1 MMVSND
7 FLCRLVDRYS
17 MYLFGGTCIV
27 VVMNHFSKIVISCK
41 QSDGSIEYTADYVF
55 DYDGIETADLVGIDV
70 TITDTVNDIDLCNIL
85 STGDDYCSNSI
96 LQFVVQMIIDKDL
109 DPVHSSSLIVKDE
122 LTYGCER

>member
-1 MMVSND
+1 MMVNND
-7 FLCRLVDRYS
+7 FLCRLINRYS
-17 MYLFGGTCIV
+17 MYLFGGTCTV

-55 DYDGIETADLVGIDV
+55 DYDGIEAADLVGIV
-70 TITDTVNDIDLCNIL
+70 VKITDTVGDVELCNIC

-122 LTYGCER
+122 

>member
-17 MYLFGGTCIV
+17 MYLFGGTCTV

-55 DYDGIETADLVGIDV
+55 DYDGIEAADLVGIDV
-70 TITDTVNDIDLCNIL
+70 KITDTVGDVELCNIC

>member
-1 MMVSND
+1 MMVNND
-7 FLCRLVDRYS
+7 FLCRLINRYS
-17 MYLFGGTCIV
+17 MYLFGGTCTV
-27 VVMNHFSKIVISCK
+27 VVMNHSSDIVISCK
-41 QSDGSIEYTADYVF
+41 QSDGSIEY
-55 DYDGIETADLVGIDV
+55 TADLVGIDV
-70 TITDTVNDIDLCNIL
+70 TITDTVNDIELCNIC

>member
-1 MMVSND
+1 MVSND

-17 MYLFGGTCIV
+17 MYLFGGTCTV

-55 DYDGIETADLVGIDV
+55 DYDGIDTADLVGIDV
-70 TITDTVNDIDLCNIL
+70 TITDTVSDVELCNIC

-96 LQFVVQMIIDKDL
+96 LQFVVQMIIDRDL
-109 DPVHSSSLIVKDE
+109 DPVNSSSLIVKDE